1 MACKSIS
8 RFFAG
13 LKSFYTSQ
21 HFLTSTTDHNGPQVS
36 CTSDFRLN
44 NKNNT
49 LIDEAGSLCSTN
61 SVDKEND
68 IEEQSGRPIQHQIP
82 QSQRGKAKTEPGQ
95 E

>member
-21 HFLTSTTDHNGPQVS
+21 HFLTSTT
-36 CTSDFRLN
+36 DFRLN

-82 QSQRGKAKTEPGQ
+82 QSQRGKAKTEPGR